1 MPDGRELLLT
11 KGRMRNLNFYG
22 ALGLST
28 LSGCLW
34 FLAVTPFD
42 LSALAWIAA
51 VPMFMAMERTASFR
65 RALFLGWWAGVVE
78 TGGGFY
84 WLIDV
89 MRRFADF
96 PWIGAAAVFLLFC
109 ATRAIIFLFF
119 TGAVLA
125 IRRRIRVPM
134 ALLGPIAMVSCELL
148 VPQLF
153 PCGQWISQA
162 WNPLVIQVSEL
173 TGPLGVTALLM
184 MINGALYDLSLDP
197 RAARYPAVASVLLL
211 GTALIFGTV
220 RMRQTDAIVARAPTL
235 KVGLVQPNFAYTI
248 DGEFSRDEALRQLT
262 ALQEQSRR
270 LEKEGAQLLVWSE
283 GSFPVAVPRDFSADF
298 SEDSLAMIRR
308 GFSLPTLI
316 GAEMYDAA
324 HEDAFNS
331 AILLDRNGKVAGRYD
346 KVRLLAFGEYVPG
359 IETFPW
365 LRQLLPAGAGRFTA
379 GAGPGAI
386 SLHGPN
392 GDVWRLGAVICY
404 EDILQG
410 FLRGVGQLHPDLLVN
425 LTSDSWFGADTE
437 PWEHM
442 ALAVFAS
449 VELRVAMV
457 RAVNSGVSALIDPNG
472 RVTQKTYADD
482 PYRHPRGADGIV
494 VTAPKMAGGHTLFVA
509 VGNLFAYLCLAGTLI
524 LLGGALLRAR
534 RLRQFSAPAALQKP
548 FTAEQPE
555 AATAILRIKP

>member
-1 MPDGRELLLT
+1 
-11 KGRMRNLNFYG
+11 MRNLNFYG

-42 LSALAWIAA
+42 LSALAWVAA
-51 VPMFMAMERTASFR
+51 VPMFMAIERTPSFR
-65 RALFLGWWAGVVE
+65 RAVFLGWWAGLVE
-78 TGGGFY
+78 TAGGYY

-109 ATRAIIFLFF
+109 ATRATIFLVF
-119 TGAVLA
+119 TGVVLA
-125 IRRRIRVPM
+125 VRKRIAVPM

-153 PCGQWISQA
+153 PAGQWISQA

-173 TGPLGVTALLM
+173 TGPLGVSALLM
-184 MINGALYDLSLDP
+184 MINGALYDLRLDP
-197 RAARYPAVASVLLL
+197 RTARYPAIASVALL
-211 GTALIFGTV
+211 GAALIFGAV
-220 RMRQTDAIVARAPTL
+220 RMRQTDAIAARAARL
-235 KVGLVQPNFAYTI
+235 QVGLVQPNFAYTI

-270 LEKEGAQLLVWSE
+270 LEQEGAQLLVWSE

-298 SEDSLAMIRR
+298 SADSLAMIRR
-308 GFSLPTLI
+308 GFSVPTLI

-331 AILLDRNGKVAGRYD
+331 AILLDRGGKVVGHYD

-365 LRQLLPAGAGRFTA
+365 LRKFLPEGAGRFTA
-379 GAGPGAI
+379 GLGPGVI
-386 SLHGPN
+386 SLQGPN
-392 GDVWRLGAVICY
+392 GDAWRLGPVICY

-410 FLRGVGQLHPDLLVN
+410 FLRGVGKLHPDLLVN

-437 PWEHM
+437 PWEHL

-449 VELRVAMV
+449 VELRVSMV

-482 PYRHPRGADGIV
+482 PYRHPRGADGMV
-494 VTAPKMAGGHTLFVA
+494 VTVPKMAGGHTLFVA
-509 VGNLFAYLCLAGTLI
+509 VGNLFAYLCLAGTLGF
-524 LLGGALLRAR
+524 LGLSIVRSR
-534 RLRQFSAPAALQKP
+534 RPRKA
-548 FTAEQPE
+548 
-555 AATAILRIKP
+555 

>member
-1 MPDGRELLLT
+1 MPDGRELHLN
-11 KGRMRNLNFYG
+11 KGRMRKSLNFHA

-51 VPMFMAMERTASFR
+51 VPMFMAIERTPSFR
-65 RALFLGWWAGVVE
+65 GALFLGWWAGMVE
-78 TGGGFY
+78 TAGGFY

-119 TGAVLA
+119 TGAVIA
-125 IRRRIRVPM
+125 IRKHIRVPFT
-134 ALLGPIAMVSCELL
+134 LLGPIAMVSCELL

-184 MINGALYDLSLDP
+184 MINGAFYDLTLDP
-197 RAARYPAVASVLLL
+197 RAARYPAMASVAIL
-211 GTALIFGTV
+211 GAALIFGAI
-220 RMRQTDAIVARAPTL
+220 RIRQTDEIAARAPRL
-235 KVGLVQPNFAYTI
+235 PVGLVQPNFAYTI

-270 LEKEGAQLLVWSE
+270 LEQEGAQLLVWSE

-298 SEDSLAMIRR
+298 PANSLAMIRR
-308 GFSLPTLI
+308 GFSVPTLI
-316 GAEMYDAA
+316 GAEMFDVV

-331 AILLDRNGKVAGRYD
+331 AILLDRTGKVAGRYD

-365 LRQLLPAGAGRFTA
+365 LRKLLPAGAGRFTK
-379 GAGPGAI
+379 GSGPGVI
-386 SLHGPN
+386 SLQAPDGAA
-392 GDVWRLGAVICY
+392 WRLGPVICY

-410 FLRGVGQLHPDLLVN
+410 FIRGVGRLHPDLLVN

-437 PWEHM
+437 PWEHL

-472 RVTQKTYADD
+472 RVTQKTYAND
-482 PYRHPRGADGIV
+482 PYRQPRGADGML
-494 VTAPKMAGGHTLFVA
+494 VTVPKMAGGHTLFVA
-509 VGNLFAYLCLAGTLI
+509 VGNLFAYLCLAGTLAF
-524 LLGGALLRAR
+524 LGGAVVRAR
-534 RLRQFSAPAALQKP
+534 RLGSAQGSRPVALQ
-548 FTAEQPE
+548 
-555 AATAILRIKP
+555 

>member
-1 MPDGRELLLT
+1 
-11 KGRMRNLNFYG
+11 MRNLNFYG

-42 LSALAWIAA
+42 LSALAWVAA
-51 VPMFMAMERTASFR
+51 VPMFMAIERTASFR

-78 TGGGFY
+78 TAGGFY

-109 ATRAIIFLFF
+109 ATRALIFLFF

-125 IRRRIRVPM
+125 IRKRIRVPM
-134 ALLGPIAMVSCELL
+134 TLLGPIAMVSCELL

-184 MINGALYDLSLDP
+184 MVNGALYDLTLDP
-197 RAARYPAVASVLLL
+197 RAARYPALAAAGLL
-211 GTALIFGTV
+211 GAALIFGAV
-220 RMRQTDAIVARAPTL
+220 RMRQIDAIVARAPRL
-235 KVGLVQPNFAYTI
+235 QVGLVQPNFAYTI

-270 LEKEGAQLLVWSE
+270 LEGEGAQLLVWSE

-298 SEDSLAMIRR
+298 SADSLAMIRR
-308 GFSLPTLI
+308 GFSVPTLI

-331 AILLDRNGKVAGRYD
+331 AILLDRNGKVAGHYD

-365 LRQLLPAGAGRFTA
+365 LRKFLPAGAGRFTA
-379 GAGPGAI
+379 GAGPGVI
-386 SLHGPN
+386 SLQGPS
-392 GDVWRLGAVICY
+392 GDAWRLGPVICY
-404 EDILQG
+404 EDILEG

-425 LTSDSWFGADTE
+425 LTSDSWFGANTE
-437 PWEHM
+437 PWEHL
-442 ALAVFAS
+442 ALAVFAT
-449 VELRVAMV
+449 VELRVGMV

-472 RVTQKTYADD
+472 RLTKKTYADD
-482 PYRHPRGADGIV
+482 PYRHPRGADGMV
-494 VTAPKMAGGHTLFVA
+494 VTVPKMAGGHTLFVA
-509 VGNLFAYLCLAGTLI
+509 VGNLFAYLCLAVTLV
-524 LLGGALLRAR
+524 LLGGAVARAR
-534 RLRQFSAPAALQKP
+534 RLSGTNRRPPVAVQ
-548 FTAEQPE
+548 
-555 AATAILRIKP
+555 

>member
-1 MPDGRELLLT
+1 MPHGRELQLT

-22 ALGLST
+22 ALALST

-51 VPMFMAMERTASFR
+51 VPMFMAIERTPSFR
-65 RALFLGWWAGVVE
+65 RALFLGFWAGLVE
-78 TGGGFY
+78 TAGGYY

-109 ATRAIIFLFF
+109 ATRAIIFLLF
-119 TGAVLA
+119 TGAVLF
-125 IRRRIRVPM
+125 IRKRIRIPM
-134 ALLGPIAMVSCELL
+134 TALGPIAMVSCELL

-153 PCGQWISQA
+153 PAGQWISQA
-162 WNPLVIQVSEL
+162 WNPHVIQVSEL

-184 MINGALYDLSLDP
+184 MINGALYDLMLNP
-197 RAARYPAVASVLLL
+197 RAARYPAMAAAMLL
-211 GTALIFGTV
+211 GAALIFGAV
-220 RMRQTDAIVARAPTL
+220 RMRQTDEIAAHAPRL

-248 DGEFSRDEALRQLT
+248 NGEFSRDEALRQLT

-270 LEKEGAQLLVWSE
+270 LEQHGAQLLVWSE

-298 SEDSLAMIRR
+298 SADSLAMIRR
-308 GFSLPTLI
+308 GFSVPTLI

-331 AILLDRNGKVAGRYD
+331 AILLDRNGKVVGHYD

-359 IETFPW
+359 VETFPW
-365 LRQLLPAGAGRFTA
+365 LRKFLPAGAGKFTA
-379 GAGPGAI
+379 GVGPGVV
-386 SLHGPN
+386 SVQGPD
-392 GDVWRLGAVICY
+392 GAAWRLGPVICY

-437 PWEHM
+437 PWEHL

-472 RVTQKTYADD
+472 RLTQKTYADD
-482 PYRHPRGADGIV
+482 PYRHPRDADGIL
-494 VTAPKMAGGHTLFVA
+494 VTVPKMAGGHTVFVA
-509 VGNLFAYLCLAGTLI
+509 VGNLFAYLCLAGTLA
-524 LLGGALLRAR
+524 LLGGAFVLAR
-534 RLRQFSAPAALQKP
+534 RRLALSLPSLAALQ
-548 FTAEQPE
+548 
-555 AATAILRIKP
+555 

>member
-1 MPDGRELLLT
+1 
-11 KGRMRNLNFYG
+11 MRKLNFYG
-22 ALGLST
+22 ALGLSS

-51 VPMFMAMERTASFR
+51 VPMFMAIERTASFR
-65 RALFLGWWAGVVE
+65 RALFLGWWAGLVE
-78 TGGGFY
+78 TGGGYY

-96 PWIGAAAVFLLFC
+96 PWIGAAGVFLLFC
-109 ATRAIIFLFF
+109 ATRAVIFLVF

-125 IRRRIRVPM
+125 IRRHIRVPM
-134 ALLGPIAMVSCELL
+134 TLLAPIAMVSCELL

-153 PCGQWISQA
+153 PAGQWISQA

-184 MINGALYDLSLDP
+184 MVNGALYDLMQDP
-197 RAARYPAVASVLLL
+197 RATRYPAIAAAGLL
-211 GTALIFGTV
+211 GAALLFGAV
-220 RMRQTDAIVARAPTL
+220 RMRQTDEIAARAPLL
-235 KVGLVQPNFAYTI
+235 KVGLVQPNFAYTV

-270 LEKEGAQLLVWSE
+270 LEQEGAQLLVWSE

-298 SEDSLAMIRR
+298 SADSLAMIRR
-308 GFSLPTLI
+308 GFSVPTLI
-316 GAEMYDAA
+316 GAEMYDAV

-331 AILLDRNGKVAGRYD
+331 AILLDRNGKVAGHYD

-365 LRQLLPAGAGRFTA
+365 LRKFLPAGAGRFAA
-379 GAGPGAI
+379 GVGPGAI
-386 SLHGPN
+386 SLRGPN
-392 GDVWRLGAVICY
+392 GDAWRLGPVICY

-437 PWEHM
+437 PWEHL

-449 VELRVAMV
+449 VELRVSMV

-482 PYRHPRGADGIV
+482 PYRHPRGADGML
-494 VTAPKMAGGHTLFVA
+494 VTVPKMAGGHTLFVA
-509 VGNLFAYLCLAGTLI
+509 VGNLFAYVCLAGTLGL
-524 LLGGALLRAR
+524 LLGALVRAR
-534 RLRQFSAPAALQKP
+534 RLRNA
-548 FTAEQPE
+548 
-555 AATAILRIKP
+555 

>member
-1 MPDGRELLLT
+1 
-11 KGRMRNLNFYG
+11 MRNLNFYA
-22 ALGLST
+22 ALGLAT

-34 FLAVTPFD
+34 FLSVTPFD
-42 LSALAWIAA
+42 FSILAWIAA
-51 VPMFMAMERTASFR
+51 VPMLLAIEKAGSFR
-65 RALFLGWWAGVVE
+65 RSLFLGWWAGAVE

-109 ATRAIIFLFF
+109 AARALIFLLF
-119 TGAVLA
+119 TAAVCA
-125 IRRRIRVPM
+125 IRKRVRVPM
-134 ALLGPIAMVSCELL
+134 TILAPIGMVSSELL

-162 WNPLVIQVSEL
+162 WNPLVIQISEL

-184 MINGALYDLSLDP
+184 LVNGALYDLTQNA
-197 RAARYPAVASVLLL
+197 RAARYPAVAGGALLC
-211 GTALIFGTV
+211 ASLIFGAV
-220 RMRQTDAIVARAPTL
+220 RIRQIDEIAAHAPRL
-235 KVGLVQPNFAYTI
+235 KIGLVQPNFAYTM

-270 LEKEGAQLLVWSE
+270 MQQQGAQLLVWSE
-283 GSFPVAVPRDFSADF
+283 GSFPIAVPREFSADF
-298 SEDSLAMIRR
+298 PADSLAMIRR
-308 GFSLPTLI
+308 GFSVPTMI

-324 HEDAFNS
+324 REDAFNS
-331 AILLDRNGKVAGRYD
+331 AVLLDGQGKVAGRYD

-365 LRQLLPAGAGRFTA
+365 LRELLPAGAGRFTA
-379 GAGPGAI
+379 GAGPAI
-386 SLHGPN
+386 ITMQDPSGR
-392 GDVWRLGAVICY
+392 DWRLGPVICY

-410 FLRGVGQLHPDLLVN
+410 FLRGVGRLHPNLLVN

-449 VELRVAMV
+449 VELRVSMV
-457 RAVNSGVSALIDPNG
+457 RSVNSGISTLIDPNG
-472 RVTQKTYADD
+472 RIVQKTYAND
-482 PYRHPRGADGIV
+482 PYRQPRAADSLLV
-494 VTAPKMAGGHTLFVA
+494 EAPYMAGGHTVFVA
-509 VGNLFAYLCLAGTLI
+509 VGNLFAYVCLGSSI
-524 LLGGALLRAR
+524 LLLAVAWR
-534 RLRQFSAPAALQKP
+534 RRKKAANP
-548 FTAEQPE
+548 P
-555 AATAILRIKP
+555 

>member
-1 MPDGRELLLT
+1 MPGGRELHLT
-11 KGRMRNLNFYG
+11 MERMRNLNFFG

-42 LSALAWIAA
+42 LSLLAWFAA
-51 VPMFMAMERTASFR
+51 VPMFMSIERTAGFR
-65 RALFLGWWAGVVE
+65 SALFLGWWAGVVE

-96 PWIGAAAVFLLFC
+96 PWVGAAAVFLLFC
-109 ATRAIIFLFF
+109 ATRAIIFLLF

-125 IRRRIRVPM
+125 VRKRIRVPM
-134 ALLGPIAMVSCELL
+134 TLLGPIAMVSCELL

-162 WNPLVIQVSEL
+162 WNPHVIQVSEL

-184 MINGALYDLSLDP
+184 MVNGALYDLTLDA
-197 RAARYPAVASVLLL
+197 RAARYPCLAAAALL
-211 GTALIFGTV
+211 GAALIFGAV
-220 RMRQTDAIVARAPTL
+220 RMHQTDAVAARAPHL

-270 LEKEGAQLLVWSE
+270 LQQEGAQLLVWSE
-283 GSFPVAVPRDFSADF
+283 GSFPVAIPRDFSADF
-298 SEDSLAMIRR
+298 SADSLAMIRR
-308 GFSLPTLI
+308 GFSVPTLI

-331 AILLDRNGKVAGRYD
+331 AVLLDRNGKVAGHYD

-359 IETFPW
+359 VETFPW
-365 LRQLLPAGAGRFTA
+365 LRKFLPEGAGRFTA
-379 GAGPGAI
+379 GPGPGVI
-386 SLHGPN
+386 STQGPN
-392 GDVWRLGAVICY
+392 GDTWRLGPVICY

-410 FLRGVGQLHPDLLVN
+410 FLRDVGQLHPDLLVN

-437 PWEHM
+437 PWEHL

-449 VELRVAMV
+449 VELRVSMV

-482 PYRHPRGADGIV
+482 PYRQPRGADGIV
-494 VTAPKMAGGHTLFVA
+494 VAAPKMAGGHTLFVA
-509 VGNLFAYLCLAGTLI
+509 VGNLFAYLCLTATLGF
-524 LLGGALLRAR
+524 LAAALLRTR
-534 RLRQFSAPAALQKP
+534 RLRRS
-548 FTAEQPE
+548 
-555 AATAILRIKP
+555 